1 MRKKKLVKIKLIA
14 FDFDGVLINSIPN
27 MEKAWKSTCAKHKLN
42 ISFSKYKK
50 LIGLPFIEILKKLKI
65 KENYINIQKD
75 YRFFSMKN
83 INFIKL
89 YPGIRNFLKKLN
101 QKYKIAIITSKE
113 RRRAV
118 NILKRKQL
126 NYNIL
131 VTPNDVKRGK
141 PYPDSVEKVLK
152 KFSLKRFNVF
162 YIGDTIFDYQF
173 AKKSKIS
180 FFFANWGY
188 GNIKKNKLKKIN
200 KPKDI
205 LNLI

>member
-1 MRKKKLVKIKLIA
+1 MRKKKLVKFKLIA
-14 FDFDGVLINSIPN
+14 FDLDGVLINSIPN
-27 MEKAWKSTCAKHKLN
+27 MEKAWKSTCTKHKLN

-75 YRFFSMKN
+75 YRFFSINN
-83 INFIKL
+83 INFINL
-89 YPGIRNFLKKLN
+89 YQGIRSVLKKLN

-118 NILKRKQL
+118 NILKIKQL
-126 NYNIL
+126 NYDIL
-131 VTPNDVKRGK
+131 VTPNDVKKGK
-141 PYPDSVEKVLK
+141 PYPESAEKVLK
-152 KFSLKRFNVF
+152 KFSLKKSDML

-173 AKKSKIS
+173 AKKSKIN

-200 KPKDI
+200 KPQDI